1 MILLEQQNNENKVLG
16 VGKVIEVS
24 SSASPAFTRELI
36 PVHIYHVEACATTT
50 LSQGQQ
56 IFWPKALLAR
66 YNPPSTQP
74 STPPEDA
81 STKLKSSISSI
92 PPDAK
97 DDGLLNYGLQIIQL
111 GVFLMQLN
119 DTEAEGDGERSLINW
134 KMLML
139 YSRCRSRGMKYAF
152 EAMRFLTCVKALYT
166 EKMSHR
172 VVHGQFVNPKG
183 GHGKNYANDLKMA
196 HLICA
201 NKVVLKDL
209 GSNKTSTSVQRYSK
223 GAFGMKEFCNQ
234 FDNECNIPP
243 ELTKHTHACTTD
255 DVRDMLQVIHK
266 SEPFKHQPGRILN
279 SFPDVKKTILDKLN
293 VSLLHSWLKR
303 HKRKLF
309 ADIHCTDDESDEEE
323 SGSSSSESE
332 SDEEL

>member
-1 MILLEQQNNENKVLG
+1 MVLLEQQNNDYKVLG

-24 SSASPAFTRELI
+24 PSASAAFPCELI
-36 PVHIYHVEACATTT
+36 PVHIFHVEACASSTM
-50 LSQGQQ
+50 SQGQQ
-56 IFWPKALLAR
+56 ILWPKALLAR
-66 YNPPSTQP
+66 YIPPSTEP
-74 STPPEDA
+74 SSPQEDT
-81 STKLKSSISSI
+81 SNLKSSVSSL
-92 PPDAK
+92 PSDAK

-139 YSRCRSRGMKYAF
+139 YYRCRSRGMKYAF
-152 EAMRFLTCVKALYT
+152 ESMRFLTCVKALYT

-172 VVHGQFVNPKG
+172 AIHGQFVNPKG
-183 GHGKNYANDLKMA
+183 GHGNNYGNDLKME

-209 GSNKTSTSVQRYSK
+209 GSNKTLTAVQRYSK
-223 GAFGMKEFCNQ
+223 GAFGLKEFCNQ
-234 FDNECNIPP
+234 YDSECNIPP

-255 DVRDMLQVIHK
+255 DVRDMLAVIHR
-266 SEPFKHQPGRILN
+266 SEPFKHQPGRVLN
-279 SFPDVKKTILDKLN
+279 SFPDMKKTILDKLN
-293 VSLLHSWLKR
+293 VSLLHSWLTR

-309 ADIHCTDDESDEEE
+309 ADINCTDDESDDEE
-323 SGSSSSESE
+323 SGSSSSESD